1 MHTDQ
6 ILHLIDRGWV
16 TFNPY
21 NWEMNRPPYQV
32 TIAEME
38 DSISIDIMTP
48 EEMLDFALET
58 FVNWHS
64 PELKKV
70 NKDKVF
76 IFIMAYDS
84 FYEVSY
90 EVAFDD
96 FFEACDFADAHEIY
110 EVYDSISGNVI
121 YTDEEDLTDEDD

>member
-6 ILHLIDRGWV
+6 ILHLIDKGWV
-16 TFNPY
+16 AFNPY
-21 NWEMNRPPYQV
+21 NNEMNRPPYQV

-38 DSISIDIMTP
+38 ESISVDILTP
-48 EEMLDFALET
+48 EDMMDFALET

-70 NKDKVF
+70 DKDK
-76 IFIMAYDS
+76 IFVLIMAYDS

-96 FFEACDFADAHEIY
+96 FFEACEFANDHEIY
-110 EVYDSISGNVI
+110 EVYDQKSGNVI
-121 YTDEEDLTDEDD
+121 YTDEEDLPSDEE